1 MGSVTN
7 GGFVTN
13 NGGWI
18 EITVTEGTLDVGNNR
33 SQITVTGKIINKGT
47 GTSTHTTAN
56 ITSSMTGTD
65 SQGDSLFHDGA
76 LWAIGT
82 LGPGKSKQ
90 FFSFTQWAAHDPGG
104 GGSVNVAVHYGVTGT
119 TIFGDNK
126 GIGAQL
132 TLTSLATAA
141 TSPGIPAFT
150 NILPTSVTLTWDAPS
165 DDGGW
170 PISSYLIEAY
180 LGDDT
185 TTDTN
190 PKQFTSNGTTKNVT
204 GLQAGK
210 DYTFLI
216 YAYNGHGA
224 NGGYSTPSEPAT
236 VQMLAGSFVR
246 VDGVWK
252 IAVPYVRDGGVWKM
266 AVPWVRTGDQWQ
278 QTH

>member
-1 MGSVTN
+1 MGSVTKGGFATGN
-7 GGFVTN
+7 GGY
-13 NGGWI
+13 I
-18 EITVTEGTLDVGNNR
+18 QITITEGTLDVGNNR
-33 SQITVTGKIINKGT
+33 SQITVTGTIINKGT

-56 ITSSMTGTD
+56 ISCSMSGTD
-65 SQGDSLFHDGA
+65 AAGDSLSFTGA
-76 LWAIGT
+76 NFAIGT
-82 LGPGKSKQ
+82 LGPGKSKN
-90 FFSFTQWAAHDPGG
+90 FISHTFWAAHNPSG
-104 GGSVNVAVHYGVTGT
+104 GGSATMTVRYGVTGT

-126 GIGAQL
+126 TMNATLG
-132 TLTSLATAA
+132 LTSLATAA
-141 TSPGIPAFT
+141 TSPGIPDFT
-150 NILPTSVTLTWDAPS
+150 NVLPTSVTLTWTAPS

-170 PISSYLIEAY
+170 PVSSYLIEAY

-190 PKQFTSNGTTKNVT
+190 PKQFTSNGVTKNVT

-224 NGGYSTPSEPAT
+224 NGGYSTPSTAAT
-236 VQMLAGSFVR
+236 VQMLAGSWVR

-252 IAVPYVRDGGVWKM
+252 IAIPYVRVSGVWKM
-266 AVPWVRTGDQWQ
+266 AVPWIRTGDQWQ